1 MLGVAKVSRC
11 FMESQVVCEIRLKW
25 LASSFMG
32 LSTCSQTWAGLPL
45 PWGFRCVLGE
55 MISGHIS
62 SVPSV
67 VARQESHLCTFRTSH
82 WATDLLLIFTSSF
95 KEFYKYF
102 IIGQSKVECIS
113 KEQYYFECAS
123 LRFSCKILSMIF
135 FFSLLWRPNSA
146 YQYGTCTI
154 QPCQIHCSG
163 EKETGYLFWIAENKD
178 NFLSKL
184 PTFL

>member
-1 MLGVAKVSRC
+1 
-11 FMESQVVCEIRLKW
+11 
-25 LASSFMG
+25 MG

-113 KEQYYFECAS
+113 KEQYSFECAS

-135 FFSLLWRPNSA
+135 FSLF
-146 YQYGTCTI
+146 YGVQI
-154 QPCQIHCSG
+154 QLINMVLV
-163 EKETGYLFWIAENKD
+163 LFNHVKFIVVVKKKRGIYFE
-178 NFLSKL
+178 
-184 PTFL
+184 